1 MLKSH
6 AIVVGKSY
14 VNERT
19 AQVRE
24 VIEEVDD
31 RRVKY
36 NAFDLNTGKL
46 IPAPY
51 QICHKSQLSRW
62 ADREARPREIS
73 RFHPYVPGPW
83 FEEASTRETVDVQ
96 LERTKANMEQLAGT
110 HPFHKW

>member
-1 MLKSH
+1 MLKNN

-19 AQVRE
+19 GEVRE

-51 QICHKSQLSRW
+51 QVCHKSQLSRW
-62 ADREARPREIS
+62 ADRETRLHEIA
-73 RFHPYVPGPW
+73 RFHPYEPGPW
-83 FEEASTRETVDVQ
+83 FEEVPTREVVDAQ
-96 LERTKANMEQLAGT
+96 LERTKANIEQVAGNNT
-110 HPFHKW
+110 FHRW